1 MTLRTA
7 PPDLTPVRALF
18 PALATSDGG
27 GMPPVFLDNPGGTQ
41 VPEPVLAAMRD
52 YLVGANANTG
62 GAFATSER
70 SDAVLAGARRAVADY
85 LNATPAEI
93 VFGANMTSLTFAFSR
108 GLGRLLAPGDE
119 IVTTVL
125 DHDANIAPWLALE
138 RERGVV
144 VRTLDVRVPDCT
156 LDLDQLAALLGPKTR
171 LLAIGYASNATGT
184 INDVATATRLAHEVG
199 AWVFVDAV
207 QYAPHGAIDVRALDC
222 DFLVCSA
229 YKFFGPHVGILYGKR
244 ALLAEVPTHKVRPQ
258 LDEPPYRFETGT
270 LNHEG
275 IAGTAAAIDYLAT
288 LGRRF
293 AGDGPQ
299 AADRRAAIEAAM
311 AAIRAHELALF
322 ERLLSGVEALDGV
335 RVWGIADR
343 ARFDQ
348 RGPTLAFTWD
358 TMSPRETAAWLGRHG
373 IHAWDGDYYATALME
388 RLGLAPG
395 GAVRLG
401 IAHYNTVDEIDRTLD
416 VLQDAQ
422 RESHRSQRHAV

>member
-7 PPDLTPVRALF
+7 PPDLSSVRALF
-18 PALATSDGG
+18 PALTTPDGRAT
-27 GMPPVFLDNPGGTQ
+27 PPVFLDNPGGTQ

-70 SDAVLAGARRAVADY
+70 SDAVLAEARRAVADF
-85 LNATPAEI
+85 LNAAPDEI
-93 VFGANMTSLTFAFSR
+93 VFGANMTSVTFAFSR
-108 GLGRLLAPGDE
+108 GLGQQLHPGDE

-144 VRTLDVRVPDCT
+144 VRTLDVRLPDCT
-156 LDLDQLAALLGPKTR
+156 LDLDQLAALLGPRTR

-184 INDVATATRLAHEVG
+184 NNDVATATRLAHAVG

-222 DFLVCSA
+222 DFLACSA

-244 ALLAEVPTHKVRPQ
+244 HLLATLPTYKVRPQ
-258 LDEPPYRFETGT
+258 SDAPPFRFETGT

-275 IAGTAAAIDYLAT
+275 IAGTAAAIDYLAD
-288 LGRRF
+288 LGRQF
-293 AGDGPQ
+293 AGDGPP
-299 AADRRAAIEAAM
+299 AADRRVAIEAAM
-311 AAIRAHELALF
+311 AAIRAHEMALF
-322 ERLLSGVEALDGV
+322 ERLLTGVEALDGV
-335 RVWGIADR
+335 RVWGITDR
-343 ARFDQ
+343 ARFDR

-358 TMSPRETAAWLGRHG
+358 AMPPRETAAWLGRHG
-373 IHAWDGDYYATALME
+373 IHAWDGDYFAFALMR

-401 IAHYNTVDEIDRTLD
+401 IAHYNTAEEIDRTLD
-416 VLQDAQ
+416 VLRDAQ
-422 RESHRSQRHAV
+422 RAIRR